1 MKTHSKLGN
10 KNLKAGSHDADNT
23 VRAQIL
29 TQKIN
34 KEYYDLISSFYK
46 LTGCGGLLNTS
57 FNLHGFPVVKSLKD
71 SLFVLNNS
79 GLDGIITRNY
89 IVLKK

>member
-1 MKTHSKLGN
+1 MVFIFSKKNGRLLGN

-29 TQKIN
+29 TRKIN
-34 KEYYDLISSFYK
+34 REYYDLISSFYK

-57 FNLHGFPVVKSLKD
+57 FNLHGFPIFLKS
-71 SLFVLNNS
+71 SLVLRPVAANPIHDR
-79 GLDGIITRNY
+79 L
-89 IVLKK
+89 